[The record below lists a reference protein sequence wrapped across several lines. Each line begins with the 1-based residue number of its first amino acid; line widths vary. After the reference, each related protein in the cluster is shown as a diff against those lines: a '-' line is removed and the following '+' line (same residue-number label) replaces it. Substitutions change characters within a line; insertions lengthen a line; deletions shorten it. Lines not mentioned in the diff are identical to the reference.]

1 MQIFMIICNVAK
13 KTIKNKIELNWTVVS
28 SKIENCYV
36 SSVEIIII
44 VYLLFFITLFSSQ
57 KNQNRHLFSRGVT
70 EENVHSDTKI
80 WKILGY
86 VISFSE
92 NFFHF
97 SNFRKIILETLNLHF
112 GILFEIIFIG
122 INFMNILILLTLITI
137 DSKNIFIGQ
146 LMKKSTLIWESWVF
160 YIYSILFQK
169 QLLHWLQ
176 MGAPRNK
183 LYYVNIW
190 IIKYTCK

>member
-1 MQIFMIICNVAK
+1 MRRNICNVAK

-57 KNQNRHLFSRGVT
+57 KNQNRHLFSRDAT

-92 NFFHF
+92 NFLHIG
-97 SNFRKIILETLNLHF
+97 NFRKIILETLYLPI

-122 INFMNILILLTLITI
+122 INFINILILLTLITI

-169 QLLHWLQ
+169 QLLHRLQ

-183 LYYVNIW
+183 LHYVNIW
-190 IIKYTCK
+190 IIK